1 MKQKNL
7 PNEIAIHCYDGIV
20 SESESDCD
28 TWLCGN
34 VPSIID
40 KDEEIYIKKSSV
52 EKLKD
57 DILKTLDKGCVRY
70 EQNTSDMKCLRKA
83 INLFDKLLK

>member
-7 PNEIAIHCYDGIV
+7 PNEIAIHCYDGTV

-34 VPSIID
+34 VPSVID
-40 KDEEIYIKKSSV
+40 KDEEIYIKS
-52 EKLKD
+52 EK
-57 DILKTLDKGCVRY
+57 R
-70 EQNTSDMKCLRKA
+70 S
-83 INLFDKLLK
+83 